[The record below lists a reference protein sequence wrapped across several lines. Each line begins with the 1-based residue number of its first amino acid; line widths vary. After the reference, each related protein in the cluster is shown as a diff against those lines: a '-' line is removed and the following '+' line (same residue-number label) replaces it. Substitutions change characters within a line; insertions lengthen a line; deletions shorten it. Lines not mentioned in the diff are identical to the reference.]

1 MLMFKERVGAMII
14 YLYLHIHRYRA
25 QGGDIHSLME
35 QGTQQAGK
43 YLQDNLPESVVNAN
57 TTARGIL
64 ISTAEGAKDAMMNPG
79 QTAEDVMDSMS
90 DKIVEVAKTAR
101 DALRGDTS
109 VNDAKQVVKD
119 AVESAKGE
127 VKGAIDQAKKK

>member
-1 MLMFKERVGAMII
+1 MLTFKERVGAMII
-14 YLYLHIHRYRA
+14 YLYLRMHRYRS

-57 TTARGIL
+57 TTARGFMM
-64 ISTAEGAKDAMMNPG
+64 STAEGAKDAMMNPG

-101 DALRGDTS
+101 DALMGDTS
-109 VNDAKQVVKD
+109 VKDAKQVVKD

>member
-1 MLMFKERVGAMII
+1 V
-14 YLYLHIHRYRA
+14 
-25 QGGDIHSLME
+25 
-35 QGTQQAGK
+35 
-43 YLQDNLPESVVNAN
+43 
-57 TTARGIL
+57 
-64 ISTAEGAKDAMMNPG
+64 STAEGATNVMNNPG
-79 QTAEDVMDSMS
+79 QTAEDVMETVS

-109 VNDAKQVVKD
+109 VKDAKNVVKE